1 MRPFPL
7 LILLLLLCSTA
18 WSQDVSGGSCKVSG
32 KVVDSASAQ
41 PIEYASITLFLTGRT
56 KPVAGISTDK
66 KGIFTIDSLAPG
78 NYSLVIEF
86 IGYKKQ
92 TRNIQL
98 SSRQPGFSIGNILLA
113 GEAQT
118 LAGVTVTGQKKAIE
132 NTIDKLV
139 YNTDRD
145 ITAQTGV
152 ATDVLQKVP
161 QVSVDVDGNV
171 ELAGSTNVL
180 FLING
185 RPSTIF
191 GSNITDVLQSIP
203 ASQIK
208 SIEVITNPGAR
219 YDAQGTGGIINIILK
234 HSTVQGINGNVS
246 LTAGTLMQNG
256 SLNINARKGKLG
268 FNAFLNGDARLTTTT
283 LISAQRT
290 STDTATKTN
299 ALLQQNGSTD
309 FSRHGLQSGIGF
321 DWSDSARNSLSGALN
336 YAEFGNRA
344 RGSINQLEQT
354 QTVAGGVYSNTN
366 STNTTTSSFREYSFD
381 PSLNYKHTFQNSEQQ
396 LELMMDGSFGHNLI
410 NSGNDQFLQPKD
422 SLIYGTRN
430 NNPATENEYEAKID
444 YVQPLK
450 KNMNLG
456 VGGRFSGRDISS
468 TGEAL
473 VWQPLSNNYLFNSAL
488 SNNLDYHQKV
498 YAAYAEVNFPLAKSF
513 QARLGG
519 RYERTQVNAFYAN
532 AHQNIQN
539 GYDTWIPSIFLMKTI
554 DETQTFKLNFTIRIN
569 RPEYSELN
577 PFINTSDPKN
587 IITGNPN
594 LKPEIWDR
602 FEAVYSKD
610 LGRIGSFMISLYYRQ
625 SNGDIQRFVIY
636 YPSIQVGDTTYT
648 NVAVTTR
655 ENIGIEENAG
665 TNLFLELHPN
675 EKFSIRTNTIIFY
688 RHTIN
693 HVDPGYNSSTTIYR
707 ANINAS
713 YQLTTDFAAE
723 FFGTFNSKHHE
734 AQGYYPSFTSYS
746 LALRKQFW
754 KKKGSIA
761 LTASNF
767 LSKYIDQRTD
777 IYGPGFVSSNLRRIP
792 YRSIGINFTWKF
804 GKLVTKT
811 EKSDNVDTNLNPPD
825 Q

>member
-1 MRPFPL
+1 
-7 LILLLLLCSTA
+7 
-18 WSQDVSGGSCKVSG
+18 
-32 KVVDSASAQ
+32 
-41 PIEYASITLFLTGRT
+41 
-56 KPVAGISTDK
+56 
-66 KGIFTIDSLAPG
+66 
-78 NYSLVIEF
+78 
-86 IGYKKQ
+86 
-92 TRNIQL
+92 
-98 SSRQPGFSIGNILLA
+98 
-113 GEAQT
+113 
-118 LAGVTVTGQKKAIE
+118 
-132 NTIDKLV
+132 
-139 YNTDRD
+139 
-145 ITAQTGV
+145 
-152 ATDVLQKVP
+152 
-161 QVSVDVDGNV
+161 
-171 ELAGSTNVL
+171 
-180 FLING
+180 
-185 RPSTIF
+185 
-191 GSNITDVLQSIP
+191 
-203 ASQIK
+203 
-208 SIEVITNPGAR
+208 
-219 YDAQGTGGIINIILK
+219 
-234 HSTVQGINGNVS
+234 
-246 LTAGTLMQNG
+246 
-256 SLNINARKGKLG
+256 
-268 FNAFLNGDARLTTTT
+268 
-283 LISAQRT
+283 
-290 STDTATKTN
+290 
-299 ALLQQNGSTD
+299 
-309 FSRHGLQSGIGF
+309 
-321 DWSDSARNSLSGALN
+321 
-336 YAEFGNRA
+336 
-344 RGSINQLEQT
+344 
-354 QTVAGGVYSNTN
+354 
-366 STNTTTSSFREYSFD
+366 
-381 PSLNYKHTFQNSEQQ
+381 
-396 LELMMDGSFGHNLI
+396 MMDGSFGHNLI

-569 RPEYSELN
+569 RPDYSELN